1 VKICPK
7 NKKPEAK
14 ISISCDKKLCR
25 KDARGLVHAALDQNQ
40 SHATLCDGQVQEA
53 TEYATT
59 GGDFPPPEN
68 LKTLHSNFDICRNF
82 QRIKM
87 KFYILIMKILY
98 SNSATFQKCSVCARF
113 DVSCLSSE
121 GREHPWTLETSSI
134 NTTLLSHQWS
144 KVYSQETMPGD
155 RNSILCSHC
164 VNFTFTWGYCR
175 LLFKSFCI
183 LCSVPYRCLSFT
195 TKFSR
200 CKGNSKFTRASKLL
214 GVVQVVLAKVARPNH
229 NWWQTWPNH
238 L

>member
-1 VKICPK
+1 MRWPSTRSYGIR
-7 NKKPEAK
+7 N
-14 ISISCDKKLCR
+14 
-25 KDARGLVHAALDQNQ
+25 H
-40 SHATLCDGQVQEA
+40 
-53 TEYATT
+53 
-59 GGDFPPPEN
+59 GGGFPPPEN

-195 TKFSR
+195 AKFSR